1 MMPNRIEQLRSL
13 LASEGWD
20 ALLISDQDNRY
31 FASGYRADDHSGRS
45 AGVLVITPANAQL
58 FTNGNNI
65 DWARTAASDYEAVQT
80 TAHWEKQVGEA
91 IKSTGARRI
100 GIESATLPHDSFVRL
115 SEQLQGVEL
124 VSL

>member
-45 AGVLVITPANAQL
+45 AGVLVVTPANAQL

-65 DWARTAASDYEAVQT
+65 DWARTAASDYEAV
-80 TAHWEKQVGEA
+80 H
-91 IKSTGARRI
+91 
-100 GIESATLPHDSFVRL
+100 TLPPGEKRFVKQSSPPAPGELESRAQRCRMIRSSASRSSFRA
-115 SEQLQGVEL
+115 S
-124 VSL
+124 SL